1 MRVYLLLPH
10 NKYCVVNHSKC
21 SILGLF
27 ELFLK
32 GKTMKKITA
41 ILSVLLSALLL
52 LVGCNNIAAD
62 TATSSS
68 FSSKTTESS
77 LSTSGM
83 QTIIGADSSVK
94 VLNAYESLDYALN
107 KLEGYIE
114 QGIVEEDYM
123 ETLKVLSVA
132 LKDIEADLNA
142 DNASHIKDLMV
153 TADDTVS
160 SVMYM
165 SDDSAYLDS
174 LNDISATVSRI
185 KESADRLISN
195 TGTGGNK
202 EDTNVSSNRVT
213 VSSAEDNTTNNEG
226 TTTSNATTMTPAEE
240 DSEQTIDTSK
250 IEQGDYTAG
259 GYAPT
264 TADSRYKDN
273 GIVCGWA
280 TNTGVNFD
288 RTQIQDLYNFVKSG
302 YTSARTVDARIQSRK
317 GGTDNPRIAWF
328 ESYEM
333 GKDNVFVSG
342 YDDGYVG
349 NTITVTYENMTCSD
363 KLLELLKKP
372 MVTDADGDGA
382 FESSTKNWDA
392 LLKLNETEDVEKE
405 ICAKPEN
412 TSITYNFRNYCGDVI
427 RVGIRGPNVNS
438 CSSYNSIEGTEF
450 NKDLAGVDYTLTCDD
465 DPEAFKLITGDEL
478 KNYYDF
484 STKFGSSFNEGETQC
499 LVDKGLLDYR
509 QPVSRCDT
517 YSIAGVTKPNTLG
530 AGAQYYAG
538 VKPGIYH
545 CTITLKDGKQIPIVI
560 ENLPIHYENMLW
572 GCRTQAEMD
581 VCVKFAQNDSQG
593 VYGQYIGGTGIRANG
608 DRGKGTDKEELKT
621 TDDYTEFVKDFNN
634 VGYKTFEGE
643 SVKLKNTEQAA
654 NWWRHYT
661 GINTEYYAR
670 GVSGT
675 YRALD
680 AMTRKGGDCET
691 YSAFMSCMLNVSGYT
706 TRYITGGNH
715 AWVEVKVPAEI
726 NESGKDLWLAI
737 DNGNLMAYVTPKMK
751 EAMLKTTVYNEVK
764 GWDTYWNADMPR

>member
-1 MRVYLLLPH
+1 
-10 NKYCVVNHSKC
+10 
-21 SILGLF
+21 
-27 ELFLK
+27 
-32 GKTMKKITA
+32 MKKLTA
-41 ILSVLLSALLL
+41 ILSLLLSLILLL
-52 LVGCNNIAAD
+52 TGCSTD
-62 TATSSS
+62 TVSSS
-68 FSSKTTESS
+68 TEVTQTTESS
-77 LSTSGM
+77 LSTSGL

-114 QGIVEEDYM
+114 QGIVESDYM

-132 LKDIEADLNA
+132 LKDIETDLNA

-160 SVMYM
+160 SAMGM
-165 SDDSAYLDS
+165 SDDSAYLNS

-195 TGTGGNK
+195 TGTGGGNK
-202 EDTNVSSNRVT
+202 EDTNVSSDRVEESDIVDST
-213 VSSAEDNTTNNEG
+213 SNEG
-226 TTTSNATTMTPAEE
+226 NTSSNTTTMTPAEE

-273 GIVCGWA
+273 GIVVGWA
-280 TNTGVNFD
+280 TNIGVKFD
-288 RTQIQDLYNFVKSG
+288 RTQTQDLYNFVKSG

-405 ICAKPEN
+405 ICAKPEY

-438 CSSYNSIEGTEF
+438 YSSYDSIEGTEF
-450 NKDLAGVDYTLTCDD
+450 NKALAGVDYTLTCDD

-499 LVDKGLLDYR
+499 LVDRGLLDYR
-509 QPVSRCDT
+509 QPVTRCDI
-517 YSIAGVTKPNTLG
+517 YSVAGVTKPNTLG

-545 CTITLKDGKQIPIVI
+545 CTVTLKDGKQIPIVI
-560 ENLPIHYENMLW
+560 ESLPIHYENMLW

-608 DRGKGTDKEELKT
+608 DRGKGTDKELLKT
-621 TDDYTEFVKDFNN
+621 TDNYTEFVKDFNN
-634 VGYKTFEGE
+634 VGYKTYEGE

>member
-1 MRVYLLLPH
+1 MLL
-10 NKYCVVNHSKC
+10 YW
-21 SILGLF
+21 F
-27 ELFLK
+27 ERK
-32 GKTMKKITA
+32 KDMKKLTA
-41 ILSVLLSALLL
+41 ILSLLLSLILLL
-52 LVGCNNIAAD
+52 TGCSTD
-62 TATSSS
+62 TVSSS
-68 FSSKTTESS
+68 TEVTQTTESS
-77 LSTSGM
+77 LSTSGL

-132 LKDIEADLNA
+132 LKDIETDLNA

-160 SVMYM
+160 SVMYL

-195 TGTGGNK
+195 TGTGGGNK
-202 EDTNVSSNRVT
+202 EDTNVSSDRVEESDIVDST
-213 VSSAEDNTTNNEG
+213 SNEG
-226 TTTSNATTMTPAEE
+226 NTSSNTTTMTPAEE

-328 ESYEM
+328 ESFEM

-342 YDDGYVG
+342 YEDGYVG

-372 MVTDADGDGA
+372 MVIDADGDGA

-405 ICAKPEN
+405 ICAKPEY
-412 TSITYNFRNYCGDVI
+412 TSITYNFRNYCGDII
-427 RVGIRGPNVNS
+427 RVGIRGPNADS
-438 CSSYNSIEGTEF
+438 CSSYDSIEGTEF

-465 DPEAFKLITGDEL
+465 DPEAFKLISGDEL

-499 LVDKGLLDYR
+499 LVDRGLLDYR
-509 QPVSRCDT
+509 QPVTRCDI
-517 YSIAGVTKPNTLG
+517 YSVAGVTKPNTLG

-545 CTITLKDGKQIPIVI
+545 CTVTLKDGKQIPIVI

-608 DRGKGTDKEELKT
+608 DRGKGTDKELLKT
-621 TDDYTEFVKDFNN
+621 TDNYTEFVKDFNN
-634 VGYKTFEGE
+634 VGYKTYEGE

>member
-1 MRVYLLLPH
+1 MWFIVL
-10 NKYCVVNHSKC
+10 NA
-21 SILGLF
+21 
-27 ELFLK
+27 LFLMLLYWFERK
-32 GKTMKKITA
+32 KDMKKLTA
-41 ILSVLLSALLL
+41 ILSLLLSLILLL
-52 LVGCNNIAAD
+52 TGCSTD
-62 TATSSS
+62 TVSSS
-68 FSSKTTESS
+68 TEVTQTTESS
-77 LSTSGM
+77 LSTSGL

-107 KLEGYIE
+107 KLEGSIE
-114 QGIVEEDYM
+114 QGIVESDYM

-132 LKDIEADLNA
+132 LKDIETDLNA

-160 SVMYM
+160 SAMGM
-165 SDDSAYLDS
+165 SDDSAYLNS

-195 TGTGGNK
+195 TGTGGGNN
-202 EDTNVSSNRVT
+202 DTTNTSSDRVT
-213 VSSAEDNTTNNEG
+213 VSSTEDNTTNNEG
-226 TTTSNATTMTPAEE
+226 NTSNTTTMTPAAE
-240 DSEQTIDTSK
+240 DSEQIIDTSK

-273 GIVCGWA
+273 GIVVGWA
-280 TNTGVNFD
+280 TNIGVKFD
-288 RTQIQDLYNFVKSG
+288 RTQTQDLYNFVKSG

-405 ICAKPEN
+405 ICAKPEY

-438 CSSYNSIEGTEF
+438 YSSYDSIEGTEF
-450 NKDLAGVDYTLTCDD
+450 NKALAGVDYTLTCDD

-499 LVDKGLLDYR
+499 LVDRGLLDYR
-509 QPVSRCDT
+509 QPVTRCDI
-517 YSIAGVTKPNTLG
+517 YSVAGVTKPNTLG

-545 CTITLKDGKQIPIVI
+545 CTVTLKDGKQIPIVI

-608 DRGKGTDKEELKT
+608 DRGKGTDKELLKT
-621 TDDYTEFVKDFNN
+621 TDNYTEFVKDFNN
-634 VGYKTFEGE
+634 VGYKTYEGE

>member
-1 MRVYLLLPH
+1 MLTLPSLT
-10 NKYCVVNHSKC
+10 KGTQSMKKLSTGFA
-21 SILGLF
+21 SILLAA
-27 ELFLK
+27 
-32 GKTMKKITA
+32 IT
-41 ILSVLLSALLL
+41 LLTA
-52 LVGCNNIAAD
+52 CNGAGG
-62 TATSSS
+62 SSS
-68 FSSKTTESS
+68 APAASSAAN
-77 LSTSGM
+77 ST
-83 QTIIGADSSVK
+83 DSS
-94 VLNAYESLDYALN
+94 
-107 KLEGYIE
+107 
-114 QGIVEEDYM
+114 
-123 ETLKVLSVA
+123 SVYSSG
-132 LKDIEADLNA
+132 DFS
-142 DNASHIKDLMV
+142 AS
-153 TADDTVS
+153 
-160 SVMYM
+160 
-165 SDDSAYLDS
+165 
-174 LNDISATVSRI
+174 
-185 KESADRLISN
+185 DRLISN
-195 TGTGGNK
+195 TGTGGGNK
-202 EDTNVSSNRVT
+202 EDTNTSSDRVEESDIVDST
-213 VSSAEDNTTNNEG
+213 SNEG
-226 TTTSNATTMTPAEE
+226 NTSSNATTMTPTEE
-240 DSEQTIDTSK
+240 DSNQTIDTSK

-259 GYAPT
+259 GYAST

-273 GIVCGWA
+273 GIVVGWA
-280 TNTGVNFD
+280 TNIGVKFD

-349 NTITVTYENMTCSD
+349 NTISVTYENMTCSD

-372 MVTDADGDGA
+372 MVIDADGDGA

-405 ICAKPEN
+405 ICAKPEY

-438 CSSYNSIEGTEF
+438 YSSYDSIEGTEF
-450 NKDLAGVDYTLTCDD
+450 NKALAGVDYTLTCDD

-593 VYGQYIGGTGIRANG
+593 VYGQYIGGTGIRANNK
-608 DRGKGTDKEELKT
+608 RGKGTDKELLKT
-621 TDDYTEFVKDFNN
+621 TDDYTEFVEDFNSIKRTT
-634 VGYKTFEGE
+634 YEGE
-643 SVKLKNTEQAA
+643 VVRLKNTEQAA

>member
-1 MRVYLLLPH
+1 
-10 NKYCVVNHSKC
+10 
-21 SILGLF
+21 
-27 ELFLK
+27 
-32 GKTMKKITA
+32 MKKLTA
-41 ILSVLLSALLL
+41 ILSVLLATLLL
-52 LVGCNNIAAD
+52 LAGCSNVTD

-68 FSSKTTESS
+68 SASESS

-132 LKDIEADLNA
+132 LKDIETDLNA

-160 SVMYM
+160 SAMGM
-165 SDDSAYLDS
+165 SDDSAYLNS

-202 EDTNVSSNRVT
+202 EDTSTSSDRVEESDT
-213 VSSAEDNTTNNEG
+213 VDSTSNEG
-226 TTTSNATTMTPAEE
+226 NTTSNATTMTPSEE

-273 GIVCGWA
+273 GIVVGWA
-280 TNTGVNFD
+280 TNIGVKFD

-405 ICAKPEN
+405 ICAKPEY
-412 TSITYNFRNYCGDVI
+412 TSITYNFRNYCGDII

-438 CSSYNSIEGTEF
+438 YSSYDSIEGTEF
-450 NKDLAGVDYTLTCDD
+450 NKALAGVDYTLTCDD

-499 LVDKGLLDYR
+499 LVNKGLLDYR
-509 QPVSRCDT
+509 QPVTRCDT

-593 VYGQYIGGTGIRANG
+593 VYGQYIGGTGIRANNK
-608 DRGKGTDKEELKT
+608 RGKGTDKELLKT
-621 TDDYTEFVKDFNN
+621 TDDYTEFVEDFNSIKRTT
-634 VGYKTFEGE
+634 YEGE
-643 SVKLKNTEQAA
+643 VVRLKNTEQAA

>member
-1 MRVYLLLPH
+1 MLL
-10 NKYCVVNHSKC
+10 YW
-21 SILGLF
+21 F
-27 ELFLK
+27 ERK
-32 GKTMKKITA
+32 KDMKKLTA
-41 ILSVLLSALLL
+41 ILSLLLSLILLL
-52 LVGCNNIAAD
+52 TGCSTD
-62 TATSSS
+62 TVSSS
-68 FSSKTTESS
+68 TEVTQTTESS
-77 LSTSGM
+77 LSTSGL

-132 LKDIEADLNA
+132 LKDIETDLNA

-160 SVMYM
+160 SVMYL

-195 TGTGGNK
+195 TGTGGGNK
-202 EDTNVSSNRVT
+202 EDTNVSSDRVEESDIVDST
-213 VSSAEDNTTNNEG
+213 SNEG
-226 TTTSNATTMTPAEE
+226 NTSSNTTTMTPAEE

-328 ESYEM
+328 ESFEM

-342 YDDGYVG
+342 YEDGYVG

-405 ICAKPEN
+405 ICAKPEY

-438 CSSYNSIEGTEF
+438 YSSYDSIEGTEF
-450 NKDLAGVDYTLTCDD
+450 NKALAGVDYTLTCDD

-499 LVDKGLLDYR
+499 LVDRGLLDYR
-509 QPVSRCDT
+509 QPVTRCDI
-517 YSIAGVTKPNTLG
+517 YSVAGVTKPNTLG

-545 CTITLKDGKQIPIVI
+545 CTVTLKDGKQIPIVI

-608 DRGKGTDKEELKT
+608 DRGKGTDKELLKT
-621 TDDYTEFVKDFNN
+621 TDNYTEFVKDFNN
-634 VGYKTFEGE
+634 VGYKTYEGE

>member
-1 MRVYLLLPH
+1 
-10 NKYCVVNHSKC
+10 
-21 SILGLF
+21 
-27 ELFLK
+27 
-32 GKTMKKITA
+32 MKKITA
-41 ILSVLLSALLL
+41 ILSVLLSLLL
-52 LVGCNNIAAD
+52 LLTGCTTD
-62 TATSSS
+62 TVSSS
-68 FSSKTTESS
+68 YTEVTQTPESS
-77 LSTSGM
+77 LSTSGL

-114 QGIVEEDYM
+114 QGIVESDYM

-132 LKDIEADLNA
+132 LKDIETDLNA

-160 SVMYM
+160 SAMGM

-195 TGTGGNK
+195 TGTGGNNNAN
-202 EDTNVSSNRVT
+202 TNISSDRVT

-226 TTTSNATTMTPAEE
+226 NTTSNATTMTPAEE
-240 DSEQTIDTSK
+240 DNTQTIDTSK

-328 ESYEM
+328 ESYEF
-333 GKDNVFVSG
+333 GKDDVFVKN
-342 YDDGYVG
+342 YEDGWVG

-372 MVTDADGDGA
+372 MVIDADGDGA

-405 ICAKPEN
+405 ICAKPEY
-412 TSITYNFRNYCGDVI
+412 TSITYNFRNYCGDI
-427 RVGIRGPNVNS
+427 IQLGIRGPNVNS
-438 CSSYNSIEGTEF
+438 HSSYDSIEDTEF
-450 NKDLAGVDYTLTCDD
+450 NKALAGVDYTLTCDD
-465 DPEAFKLITGDEL
+465 DPEAFKLIAGDEL

-499 LVDKGLLDYR
+499 LVNKGLLDYR
-509 QPVSRCDT
+509 QPVTRCDT

-560 ENLPIHYENMLW
+560 ENLPIHYEKMLW
-572 GCRTQAEMD
+572 GCNTQAEMD
-581 VCVKFAQNDSQG
+581 VCVKFAQNHSQG
-593 VYGQYIGGTGIRANG
+593 VYGQYIGGTGIRANNK
-608 DRGKGTDKEELKT
+608 RGKGTDKELLKT
-621 TDDYTEFVKDFNN
+621 TDDYTEFVEDFNSIKRTT
-634 VGYKTFEGE
+634 YEGE
-643 SVKLKNTEQAA
+643 VVRLKNTEQAA

-691 YSAFMSCMLNVSGYT
+691 FSAFISCMLNVSGYT

-737 DNGNLMAYVTPKMK
+737 DNGVLCSSVSAKEK
-751 EAMLKTTVYNEVK
+751 EAMLKTTVYTEVK
-764 GWDTYWNADMPR
+764 GWDTYWNANMPR

>member
-1 MRVYLLLPH
+1 MLL
-10 NKYCVVNHSKC
+10 YW
-21 SILGLF
+21 F
-27 ELFLK
+27 ERK
-32 GKTMKKITA
+32 KDMKKLTA
-41 ILSVLLSALLL
+41 ILSLLLSLILLL
-52 LVGCNNIAAD
+52 TGCSTD
-62 TATSSS
+62 TVSSS
-68 FSSKTTESS
+68 TEVTQTTESS
-77 LSTSGM
+77 LSTSGL

-114 QGIVEEDYM
+114 QGIVESDYM

-132 LKDIEADLNA
+132 LKDIETDLNA

-160 SVMYM
+160 SAMGM
-165 SDDSAYLDS
+165 SDDSAYLNS

-195 TGTGGNK
+195 TGTGGGNN
-202 EDTNVSSNRVT
+202 DTTNTSSDRVT
-213 VSSAEDNTTNNEG
+213 VSSTEDNTTNNEG
-226 TTTSNATTMTPAEE
+226 NTSNTTTMTPAAE
-240 DSEQTIDTSK
+240 DSEQIIDTSK

-273 GIVCGWA
+273 GIVVGWA
-280 TNTGVNFD
+280 TNIGVKFD
-288 RTQIQDLYNFVKSG
+288 RTQTQDLYNFVKSG

-405 ICAKPEN
+405 ICAKPEY

-438 CSSYNSIEGTEF
+438 YSSYDSIEGTEF
-450 NKDLAGVDYTLTCDD
+450 NKALAGVDYTLTCDD

-499 LVDKGLLDYR
+499 LVDRGLLDYR
-509 QPVSRCDT
+509 QPVTRCDI
-517 YSIAGVTKPNTLG
+517 YSVAGVTKPNTLG

-545 CTITLKDGKQIPIVI
+545 CTVTLKDGKQIPIVI

-608 DRGKGTDKEELKT
+608 DRGKGTDKELLKT
-621 TDDYTEFVKDFNN
+621 TDNYTEFVKDFNN
-634 VGYKTFEGE
+634 VGYKTYEGE

-661 GINTEYYAR
+661 GINTDLCKRGKRHLQSLRCNDQKRRRLRNLLSVHVLYAKCIRLYYSLYNR
-670 GVSGT
+670 RQPCMGRSQGT
-675 YRALD
+675 SRNK
-680 AMTRKGGDCET
+680 RI
-691 YSAFMSCMLNVSGYT
+691 
-706 TRYITGGNH
+706 R
-715 AWVEVKVPAEI
+715 
-726 NESGKDLWLAI
+726 
-737 DNGNLMAYVTPKMK
+737 
-751 EAMLKTTVYNEVK
+751 
-764 GWDTYWNADMPR
+764 

>member
-1 MRVYLLLPH
+1 MLL
-10 NKYCVVNHSKC
+10 YW
-21 SILGLF
+21 F
-27 ELFLK
+27 ERK
-32 GKTMKKITA
+32 KDMKKLTA
-41 ILSVLLSALLL
+41 ILSLLLSLILLL
-52 LVGCNNIAAD
+52 TGCSTD
-62 TATSSS
+62 TVSSS
-68 FSSKTTESS
+68 TEVTQTTESS
-77 LSTSGM
+77 LSTSGL

-114 QGIVEEDYM
+114 QGIVESDYM

-132 LKDIEADLNA
+132 LKDIETDLNA

-160 SVMYM
+160 SAMGM
-165 SDDSAYLDS
+165 SDDSAYLNS

-195 TGTGGNK
+195 TGTGGGNN
-202 EDTNVSSNRVT
+202 DTTNTSSDRVT
-213 VSSAEDNTTNNEG
+213 VSSTEDNTTNNEG
-226 TTTSNATTMTPAEE
+226 NTSNTTTMTPAAE
-240 DSEQTIDTSK
+240 DSEQIIDTSK

-273 GIVCGWA
+273 GIVVGWA
-280 TNTGVNFD
+280 TNIGVKFD
-288 RTQIQDLYNFVKSG
+288 RTQTQDLYNFVKSG

-317 GGTDNPRIAWF
+317 CGTDNPRIAWF

-405 ICAKPEN
+405 ICAKPEY

-438 CSSYNSIEGTEF
+438 YSSYDSIEGTEF
-450 NKDLAGVDYTLTCDD
+450 NKALAGVDYTLTCDD

-484 STKFGSSFNEGETQC
+484 STKFGSSFNEGGTQC
-499 LVDKGLLDYR
+499 LVDRGLLDYR
-509 QPVSRCDT
+509 QPVTRCDI
-517 YSIAGVTKPNTLG
+517 YSVAGVTKPNTLG

-545 CTITLKDGKQIPIVI
+545 CTVTLKDGKQIPIVI

-608 DRGKGTDKEELKT
+608 DRGKGTDKELLKT
-621 TDDYTEFVKDFNN
+621 TDNYTEFVKDFNN
-634 VGYKTFEGE
+634 VGYKTYEGE

>member
-1 MRVYLLLPH
+1 MLL
-10 NKYCVVNHSKC
+10 YW
-21 SILGLF
+21 F
-27 ELFLK
+27 ERK
-32 GKTMKKITA
+32 KDMKKLTA
-41 ILSVLLSALLL
+41 ILSLLLSLILLL
-52 LVGCNNIAAD
+52 TGCSTD
-62 TATSSS
+62 TVSSS
-68 FSSKTTESS
+68 TEVTQTTESS
-77 LSTSGM
+77 LSTSGL

-107 KLEGYIE
+107 KLESYIE
-114 QGIVEEDYM
+114 QGIVESDYM

-132 LKDIEADLNA
+132 LKDIETDLNA

-160 SVMYM
+160 SAMGM
-165 SDDSAYLDS
+165 SDDSAYLNS

-195 TGTGGNK
+195 TGTGGGNN
-202 EDTNVSSNRVT
+202 DTTNTSSDRVT
-213 VSSAEDNTTNNEG
+213 VSSTEDNTTNNEG
-226 TTTSNATTMTPAEE
+226 NTSNTTTMTPAAE
-240 DSEQTIDTSK
+240 DSEQIIDTSK

-273 GIVCGWA
+273 GIVVGWA
-280 TNTGVNFD
+280 TNIGVKFD
-288 RTQIQDLYNFVKSG
+288 RTQTQDLYNFVKSG

-405 ICAKPEN
+405 ICAKPEY

-438 CSSYNSIEGTEF
+438 YSSYDSIEGTEF
-450 NKDLAGVDYTLTCDD
+450 NKALAGVDYTLTCDD

-499 LVDKGLLDYR
+499 LVDRGLLDYR
-509 QPVSRCDT
+509 QPVTRCDI
-517 YSIAGVTKPNTLG
+517 YSVAGVTKPNTLG

-545 CTITLKDGKQIPIVI
+545 CTVTLKDGKQIPIVI

-608 DRGKGTDKEELKT
+608 DRGKGTDKELLKT
-621 TDDYTEFVKDFNN
+621 TDNYTEFVKDFNN
-634 VGYKTFEGE
+634 VGYKTYEGE

>member
-1 MRVYLLLPH
+1 
-10 NKYCVVNHSKC
+10 
-21 SILGLF
+21 
-27 ELFLK
+27 
-32 GKTMKKITA
+32 MKKLTA
-41 ILSVLLSALLL
+41 ILSLLLSLILLL
-52 LVGCNNIAAD
+52 TGCSTD
-62 TATSSS
+62 TVSSS
-68 FSSKTTESS
+68 TEVTQTTESS
-77 LSTSGM
+77 LSTSGL

-114 QGIVEEDYM
+114 QGIVESDYM

-132 LKDIEADLNA
+132 LKDIETDLNA

-160 SVMYM
+160 SAMGM
-165 SDDSAYLDS
+165 SDDSAYLNS

-195 TGTGGNK
+195 TGTGGGNN
-202 EDTNVSSNRVT
+202 DTTNTSSDRVT
-213 VSSAEDNTTNNEG
+213 VSSTEDNTTNNEG
-226 TTTSNATTMTPAEE
+226 NTSNTTTMTPAAE
-240 DSEQTIDTSK
+240 DSEQIIDTSK

-273 GIVCGWA
+273 GIVVGWA
-280 TNTGVNFD
+280 TNIGVKFD
-288 RTQIQDLYNFVKSG
+288 RTQTQDLYNFVKSG

-405 ICAKPEN
+405 ICAKPEY

-438 CSSYNSIEGTEF
+438 YSSYDSIEGTEF
-450 NKDLAGVDYTLTCDD
+450 NKALAGVDYTLTCDD

-499 LVDKGLLDYR
+499 LVDRGLLDYR
-509 QPVSRCDT
+509 QPVTRCDI
-517 YSIAGVTKPNTLG
+517 YSVAGVTKPNTLG

-545 CTITLKDGKQIPIVI
+545 CTVTLKDGKQIPIVI

-572 GCRTQAEMD
+572 GCRTQEEMD

-608 DRGKGTDKEELKT
+608 DRGKGTDKELLKT
-621 TDDYTEFVKDFNN
+621 TDNYTEFVKDFNN
-634 VGYKTFEGE
+634 VGYKTYEGE

>member
-1 MRVYLLLPH
+1 MLL
-10 NKYCVVNHSKC
+10 YW
-21 SILGLF
+21 F
-27 ELFLK
+27 ERK
-32 GKTMKKITA
+32 KDMKKLTA
-41 ILSVLLSALLL
+41 ILSLLLSLILLL
-52 LVGCNNIAAD
+52 TGCSTD
-62 TATSSS
+62 TVSSS
-68 FSSKTTESS
+68 TEVTQTTESS
-77 LSTSGM
+77 LSTSGL

-114 QGIVEEDYM
+114 QGIVESDYM

-132 LKDIEADLNA
+132 LKDIETDLNA

-160 SVMYM
+160 SAMGM
-165 SDDSAYLDS
+165 SDDSAYLNS

-195 TGTGGNK
+195 TGTGGGNN
-202 EDTNVSSNRVT
+202 DTTNTSSDRVT
-213 VSSAEDNTTNNEG
+213 VSSTEDNTTNNEG
-226 TTTSNATTMTPAEE
+226 NTSNTTTMTPAAE
-240 DSEQTIDTSK
+240 DSEQIIDTSK

-273 GIVCGWA
+273 GIVVGWA
-280 TNTGVNFD
+280 TNIGVKFD
-288 RTQIQDLYNFVKSG
+288 RTQTQDLYNFVKSG

-405 ICAKPEN
+405 ICAKPEY

-438 CSSYNSIEGTEF
+438 YSSYDSIEGTEF
-450 NKDLAGVDYTLTCDD
+450 NKALAGVDYTLTCDD

-499 LVDKGLLDYR
+499 LVDRGLLDYR
-509 QPVSRCDT
+509 QPVTRCDI
-517 YSIAGVTKPNTLG
+517 YSVAGVTKPNTLG

-545 CTITLKDGKQIPIVI
+545 CTVTLKDGKQIPIVI

-608 DRGKGTDKEELKT
+608 DRGKGTDKELLKT
-621 TDDYTEFVKDFNN
+621 TDNYTEFVKDFNN
-634 VGYKTFEGE
+634 VGYKTYEGE

-670 GVSGT
+670 GESGT

>member
-1 MRVYLLLPH
+1 MLL
-10 NKYCVVNHSKC
+10 YW
-21 SILGLF
+21 F
-27 ELFLK
+27 ERK
-32 GKTMKKITA
+32 KDMKKLTA
-41 ILSVLLSALLL
+41 ILSLLLSLILLL
-52 LVGCNNIAAD
+52 TGCSTD
-62 TATSSS
+62 TVSSS
-68 FSSKTTESS
+68 TEVTQTTESS
-77 LSTSGM
+77 LSTSGL

-132 LKDIEADLNA
+132 LKDIETDLNA

-160 SVMYM
+160 SVMYL

-195 TGTGGNK
+195 TGTGGGNK
-202 EDTNVSSNRVT
+202 EDTNVSSDRVEESDIVDST
-213 VSSAEDNTTNNEG
+213 SNEG
-226 TTTSNATTMTPAEE
+226 NTSSNTTTMTPAEE

-328 ESYEM
+328 ESFEM

-342 YDDGYVG
+342 YEDGYVG

-372 MVTDADGDGA
+372 MVIDADGDGA

-405 ICAKPEN
+405 ICAKPEY

-438 CSSYNSIEGTEF
+438 YSSYDSIEGTEF
-450 NKDLAGVDYTLTCDD
+450 NKALAGVDYTLTCDD

-499 LVDKGLLDYR
+499 LVDRGLLDYR
-509 QPVSRCDT
+509 QPVTRCDI
-517 YSIAGVTKPNTLG
+517 YSVAGVTKPNTLG

-593 VYGQYIGGTGIRANG
+593 VYGQYIGGTGIRANNK
-608 DRGKGTDKEELKT
+608 RGKGTDKELLKT
-621 TDDYTEFVKDFNN
+621 TDDYTEFVEDFNSIKRTT
-634 VGYKTFEGE
+634 YEGE
-643 SVKLKNTEQAA
+643 VVRLKNTEQAA

>member
-1 MRVYLLLPH
+1 MV
-10 NKYCVVNHSKC
+10 
-21 SILGLF
+21 
-27 ELFLK
+27 
-32 GKTMKKITA
+32 
-41 ILSVLLSALLL
+41 LL
-52 LVGCNNIAAD
+52 LVGCSNVAD
-62 TATSSS
+62 TAMSSS
-68 FSSKTTESS
+68 ISATPESS

-114 QGIVEEDYM
+114 QGIVESDYM

-132 LKDIEADLNA
+132 LKDIETDLNV

-160 SVMYM
+160 SAMGM
-165 SDDSAYLDS
+165 SDDSSYLNS

-202 EDTNVSSNRVT
+202 QDTNTSSDRVT
-213 VSSAEDNTTNNEG
+213 VSSTEDNTTNNEG
-226 TTTSNATTMTPAEE
+226 NTTSNATTMTPAEE
-240 DSEQTIDTSK
+240 DNNQTIDTSK
-250 IEQGDYTAG
+250 IEQGDYTVG

-273 GIVCGWA
+273 GIVVGWA
-280 TNTGVNFD
+280 TNIGVKFD
-288 RTQIQDLYNFVKSG
+288 RTQTQDLYNFVKSG

-328 ESYEM
+328 ESFEM

-372 MVTDADGDGA
+372 MVIDADGDGA

-405 ICAKPEN
+405 ICAKPEY

-427 RVGIRGPNVNS
+427 RVGVRGPNVNS
-438 CSSYNSIEGTEF
+438 YSSYDSIEGTEF
-450 NKDLAGVDYTLTCDD
+450 NKALAGVDYTLTCDD

-499 LVDKGLLDYR
+499 LVNKGLLDYR

-545 CTITLKDGKQIPIVI
+545 CTVTLKDGKQIPIVI

-593 VYGQYIGGTGIRANG
+593 VYGQYIGGTGIRLNNS
-608 DRGKGTDKEELKT
+608 RGKGTDKEELKT
-621 TDDYTEFVKDFNN
+621 TEKDYTKFIEDFNGKDFTT
-634 VGYKTFEGE
+634 YEGE

-661 GINTEYYAR
+661 GINVEYYVR
-670 GVSGT
+670 GISGT

-680 AMTRKGGDCET
+680 GMTRKGGDCET
-691 YSAFMSCMLNVSGYT
+691 NSAFVSCMLNVTGYT

-737 DNGNLMAYVTPKMK
+737 DNGDLMNVVTAKEK
-751 EAMLKTTVYNEVK
+751 EAMIKTTVYTEVM

>member
-1 MRVYLLLPH
+1 MKKL
-10 NKYCVVNHSKC
+10 STGFA
-21 SILGLF
+21 SILLAA
-27 ELFLK
+27 
-32 GKTMKKITA
+32 IT
-41 ILSVLLSALLL
+41 LLTA
-52 LVGCNNIAAD
+52 CNGAGG
-62 TATSSS
+62 SSS
-68 FSSKTTESS
+68 APAASSAAN
-77 LSTSGM
+77 ST
-83 QTIIGADSSVK
+83 DSS
-94 VLNAYESLDYALN
+94 
-107 KLEGYIE
+107 
-114 QGIVEEDYM
+114 
-123 ETLKVLSVA
+123 SVYSSG
-132 LKDIEADLNA
+132 DFS
-142 DNASHIKDLMV
+142 AS
-153 TADDTVS
+153 
-160 SVMYM
+160 
-165 SDDSAYLDS
+165 
-174 LNDISATVSRI
+174 
-185 KESADRLISN
+185 DRLISN
-195 TGTGGNK
+195 TGTGGGNK
-202 EDTNVSSNRVT
+202 EDTNTSSDRVNEDST
-213 VSSAEDNTTNNEG
+213 VAEDTNNEG

-264 TADSRYKDN
+264 TADSRYRDN

-328 ESYEM
+328 ESYEL

-349 NTITVTYENMTCSD
+349 NTISVTYENMTCSD

-405 ICAKPEN
+405 ICAKPEY

-438 CSSYNSIEGTEF
+438 YSSYDSIEGTEF
-450 NKDLAGVDYTLTCDD
+450 NKALAGVDYTLTCDD
-465 DPEAFKLITGDEL
+465 DSEAFKLITGDEL

-499 LVDKGLLDYR
+499 LVNKGLLDYR
-509 QPVSRCDT
+509 QPVTRCDT

-581 VCVKFAQNDSQG
+581 VCVKFAQNHSQG

-608 DRGKGTDKEELKT
+608 DRGKGTDKELLKT

-634 VGYKTFEGE
+634 VGYKTYEGE

-691 YSAFMSCMLNVSGYT
+691 FSAFITCMLNVSGYT

-737 DNGNLMAYVTPKMK
+737 DNGVLCSSVSAKEK

>member
-1 MRVYLLLPH
+1 
-10 NKYCVVNHSKC
+10 
-21 SILGLF
+21 
-27 ELFLK
+27 
-32 GKTMKKITA
+32 MKKLTA
-41 ILSVLLSALLL
+41 ILSLLLSLILLL
-52 LVGCNNIAAD
+52 TGCSTD
-62 TATSSS
+62 TVSSS
-68 FSSKTTESS
+68 TEVTQTTESS
-77 LSTSGM
+77 LSTSGL

-114 QGIVEEDYM
+114 QGIVESDYM

-132 LKDIEADLNA
+132 LKDIETDLNA

-160 SVMYM
+160 SAMGM
-165 SDDSAYLDS
+165 SDDSAYLNS

-195 TGTGGNK
+195 TGTGGGNN
-202 EDTNVSSNRVT
+202 DTTNTSSDRVT
-213 VSSAEDNTTNNEG
+213 VSSTEDNTTNNEG
-226 TTTSNATTMTPAEE
+226 NTSNTTTMTPAAE
-240 DSEQTIDTSK
+240 DSEQIIDTSK

-273 GIVCGWA
+273 GIVVGWA
-280 TNTGVNFD
+280 TNIGVKFD
-288 RTQIQDLYNFVKSG
+288 RTQTQDLYNFVKSG

-342 YDDGYVG
+342 YEDGYVG

-372 MVTDADGDGA
+372 MVIDADGDGA

-392 LLKLNETEDVEKE
+392 LLKLNGTEDVEKE

-412 TSITYNFRNYCGDVI
+412 TSITYNFRNYCGDI
-427 RVGIRGPNVNS
+427 IQLGIRGPNVNS
-438 CSSYNSIEGTEF
+438 HSSYDSIEGTEF
-450 NKDLAGVDYTLTCDD
+450 NKALAGVDYTLTCDD

-499 LVDKGLLDYR
+499 LVNKGLLDYR

-545 CTITLKDGKQIPIVI
+545 CTVTLKDGKQIPIVI

-608 DRGKGTDKEELKT
+608 DRGKGTDKELLKT
-621 TDDYTEFVKDFNN
+621 TDNYTEFVKDFNN
-634 VGYKTFEGE
+634 VGYKTYEGE

>member
-1 MRVYLLLPH
+1 MLL
-10 NKYCVVNHSKC
+10 YW
-21 SILGLF
+21 F
-27 ELFLK
+27 ERK
-32 GKTMKKITA
+32 KDMKKLTA
-41 ILSVLLSALLL
+41 ILSLLLSLILLL
-52 LVGCNNIAAD
+52 TGCSTD
-62 TATSSS
+62 TVSSS
-68 FSSKTTESS
+68 TEVTQTTESS
-77 LSTSGM
+77 LSTSGL

-114 QGIVEEDYM
+114 QGIVESDYM

-132 LKDIEADLNA
+132 LKDIETDLNA

-160 SVMYM
+160 SAMGM
-165 SDDSAYLDS
+165 SDDSAYLNS

-195 TGTGGNK
+195 TGTGGGNN
-202 EDTNVSSNRVT
+202 DTTNTSSDRVT
-213 VSSAEDNTTNNEG
+213 VSSTEDNTTNNEG
-226 TTTSNATTMTPAEE
+226 NTSNTTTMTPAAE
-240 DSEQTIDTSK
+240 DSEQIIDTSK

-273 GIVCGWA
+273 GIVVGWA
-280 TNTGVNFD
+280 TNIGVKFD
-288 RTQIQDLYNFVKSG
+288 RTQTQDLYNFVKSG

-405 ICAKPEN
+405 ICAKPEY

-438 CSSYNSIEGTEF
+438 YSSYDSIEGTEF
-450 NKDLAGVDYTLTCDD
+450 NKALAGVDYTLTCDD

-499 LVDKGLLDYR
+499 LVDRGLLDYR
-509 QPVSRCDT
+509 QPVTRCDI
-517 YSIAGVTKPNTLG
+517 YSVAGVTKPNTLG

-545 CTITLKDGKQIPIVI
+545 CTVTLKDGKQIPIVI

-608 DRGKGTDKEELKT
+608 DRGKGTDKELLKT
-621 TDDYTEFVKDFNN
+621 TDNYTEFVKDFNN
-634 VGYKTFEGE
+634 VGYKTYEGE

-706 TRYITGGNH
+706 TRYITGANH

>member
-1 MRVYLLLPH
+1 MWFIVL
-10 NKYCVVNHSKC
+10 NA
-21 SILGLF
+21 
-27 ELFLK
+27 LFLMLLYWFERK
-32 GKTMKKITA
+32 KDMKKLTA
-41 ILSVLLSALLL
+41 ILSLLLSLILLL
-52 LVGCNNIAAD
+52 TGCSTD
-62 TATSSS
+62 TVSSS
-68 FSSKTTESS
+68 TEVTQTTESS
-77 LSTSGM
+77 LSTSGL

-132 LKDIEADLNA
+132 LKDIETDLNA

-160 SVMYM
+160 SAMGM
-165 SDDSAYLDS
+165 SDDSAYLNS

-195 TGTGGNK
+195 TGTGGGNN
-202 EDTNVSSNRVT
+202 DTTNTSSDRVT
-213 VSSAEDNTTNNEG
+213 VSSTEDNTTNNEG
-226 TTTSNATTMTPAEE
+226 NTSNTTTMTPAAE
-240 DSEQTIDTSK
+240 DSEQIIDTSK

-273 GIVCGWA
+273 GIVVGWA
-280 TNTGVNFD
+280 TNIGVKFD
-288 RTQIQDLYNFVKSG
+288 RTQTQDLYNFVKSG

-405 ICAKPEN
+405 ICAKPEY

-438 CSSYNSIEGTEF
+438 YSSYDSIEGTEF
-450 NKDLAGVDYTLTCDD
+450 NKALAGVDYTLTCDD

-499 LVDKGLLDYR
+499 LVDRGLLDYR
-509 QPVSRCDT
+509 QPVTRCDI
-517 YSIAGVTKPNTLG
+517 YSVAGVTKPNTLG

-545 CTITLKDGKQIPIVI
+545 CTVTLKDGKQIPIVI

-608 DRGKGTDKEELKT
+608 DRGKGTDKELLKT
-621 TDDYTEFVKDFNN
+621 TDNYTEFVKDFNN
-634 VGYKTFEGE
+634 VGYKTYEGE

>member
-1 MRVYLLLPH
+1 MLL
-10 NKYCVVNHSKC
+10 YW
-21 SILGLF
+21 F
-27 ELFLK
+27 ERK
-32 GKTMKKITA
+32 KDMKKLTA
-41 ILSVLLSALLL
+41 ILSLLLSLILLL
-52 LVGCNNIAAD
+52 TGCSTD
-62 TATSSS
+62 TVSSS
-68 FSSKTTESS
+68 TEVTQTTESS
-77 LSTSGM
+77 LSTSGL

-114 QGIVEEDYM
+114 QGIVESDYM

-132 LKDIEADLNA
+132 LKDIETDLNA

-160 SVMYM
+160 SAMGM
-165 SDDSAYLDS
+165 SDDSAYLNS

-195 TGTGGNK
+195 TGTGGGNN
-202 EDTNVSSNRVT
+202 DTTNTSSDRVT
-213 VSSAEDNTTNNEG
+213 VSSTEDNTTNNEG
-226 TTTSNATTMTPAEE
+226 NTSNTTTMTPAAE
-240 DSEQTIDTSK
+240 DSEQIIDTSK

-273 GIVCGWA
+273 GIVVGWA
-280 TNTGVNFD
+280 TNIVVKFD
-288 RTQIQDLYNFVKSG
+288 RTQTQDLYNFVKSG

-405 ICAKPEN
+405 ICAKPEY

-438 CSSYNSIEGTEF
+438 YSSYDSIEGTEF
-450 NKDLAGVDYTLTCDD
+450 NKALAGVDYTLTCDD

-499 LVDKGLLDYR
+499 LVDRGLLDYR
-509 QPVSRCDT
+509 QPVTRCDI
-517 YSIAGVTKPNTLG
+517 YSVAGVTKPNTLG

-593 VYGQYIGGTGIRANG
+593 VYGQYIGGTGIRANNK
-608 DRGKGTDKEELKT
+608 RGKGTDKELLKT
-621 TDDYTEFVKDFNN
+621 TDDYTEFVEDFNSIKRTT
-634 VGYKTFEGE
+634 YEGE
-643 SVKLKNTEQAA
+643 VVRLKNTEQAA

>member
-1 MRVYLLLPH
+1 MWFIVL
-10 NKYCVVNHSKC
+10 NA
-21 SILGLF
+21 
-27 ELFLK
+27 LFLMLLYWFERK
-32 GKTMKKITA
+32 KDMKKLTA
-41 ILSVLLSALLL
+41 ILSLLLSLILLL
-52 LVGCNNIAAD
+52 TGCSTD
-62 TATSSS
+62 TVSSS
-68 FSSKTTESS
+68 TEVTQTTESS
-77 LSTSGM
+77 LSTSGL

-114 QGIVEEDYM
+114 QGIVESDYM

-132 LKDIEADLNA
+132 LKDIETDLNA

-160 SVMYM
+160 SAMGM
-165 SDDSAYLDS
+165 SDDSAYLNS

-195 TGTGGNK
+195 TGTGGGNN
-202 EDTNVSSNRVT
+202 DTTNTSSDRVT
-213 VSSAEDNTTNNEG
+213 VSSTEDNTTNNEG
-226 TTTSNATTMTPAEE
+226 NTSNTTTMTPAAE
-240 DSEQTIDTSK
+240 DSEQIIDTSK

-273 GIVCGWA
+273 GIVVGWA
-280 TNTGVNFD
+280 TNIGVKFD
-288 RTQIQDLYNFVKSG
+288 RTQTQDLYNFVKSG

-333 GKDNVFVSG
+333 GKENVFVSG

-405 ICAKPEN
+405 ICAKPEY

-438 CSSYNSIEGTEF
+438 YSSYDSIEGTEF
-450 NKDLAGVDYTLTCDD
+450 NKALAGVDYTLTCDD

-499 LVDKGLLDYR
+499 LVDRGLLDYR
-509 QPVSRCDT
+509 QPVTRCDI
-517 YSIAGVTKPNTLG
+517 YSVAGVTKPNTLG

-545 CTITLKDGKQIPIVI
+545 CTVTLKDGKQIPIVI

-608 DRGKGTDKEELKT
+608 DRGKGTDKELLKT
-621 TDDYTEFVKDFNN
+621 TDNYTEFVKDFNN
-634 VGYKTFEGE
+634 VGYKTYEGE

>member
-1 MRVYLLLPH
+1 
-10 NKYCVVNHSKC
+10 
-21 SILGLF
+21 
-27 ELFLK
+27 
-32 GKTMKKITA
+32 MKKLTA
-41 ILSVLLSALLL
+41 ILSVLLATLLL
-52 LVGCNNIAAD
+52 LAGCSNVTD

-68 FSSKTTESS
+68 SAPESS
-77 LSTSGM
+77 LSTSGL

-165 SDDSAYLDS
+165 SDDSAYLNS

-202 EDTNVSSNRVT
+202 EDTNVSSDRVEESDIVDST
-213 VSSAEDNTTNNEG
+213 SNEG
-226 TTTSNATTMTPAEE
+226 TTTSNATTMTPTEE
-240 DSEQTIDTSK
+240 DNNQTIDTSK

-273 GIVCGWA
+273 GIVVGWA
-280 TNTGVNFD
+280 TNIGVKFD
-288 RTQIQDLYNFVKSG
+288 RTQTQDLYNFVKSG

-405 ICAKPEN
+405 ICAKPEY

-438 CSSYNSIEGTEF
+438 YSSYDSIEGTEF
-450 NKDLAGVDYTLTCDD
+450 NKALAGVDYTLTCDD

-499 LVDKGLLDYR
+499 LVDRGLLDYR
-509 QPVSRCDT
+509 QPVTRCDI
-517 YSIAGVTKPNTLG
+517 YSVAGVTKPNTLG

-545 CTITLKDGKQIPIVI
+545 CTVTLKDGKQIPIVI

-593 VYGQYIGGTGIRANG
+593 VYGQYIGGTGIRLNNS
-608 DRGKGTDKEELKT
+608 RGKGTDKEELKT
-621 TDDYTEFVKDFNN
+621 TEKDYTKFIEDFNGKDFTT
-634 VGYKTFEGE
+634 YEGE

-661 GINTEYYAR
+661 GINVEYYVR

-691 YSAFMSCMLNVSGYT
+691 NSAFISCMLNVSGYT

-737 DNGNLMAYVTPKMK
+737 DNGDLMNVVTAKEK
-751 EAMLKTTVYNEVK
+751 EAMIKTTVYNEVK

>member
-1 MRVYLLLPH
+1 
-10 NKYCVVNHSKC
+10 
-21 SILGLF
+21 
-27 ELFLK
+27 
-32 GKTMKKITA
+32 
-41 ILSVLLSALLL
+41 
-52 LVGCNNIAAD
+52 
-62 TATSSS
+62 
-68 FSSKTTESS
+68 
-77 LSTSGM
+77 M

-132 LKDIEADLNA
+132 LKDIETDLNA

-160 SVMYM
+160 SAMGM
-165 SDDSAYLDS
+165 SDDSAYLNS

-202 EDTNVSSNRVT
+202 EDTNTSSDRVT

-226 TTTSNATTMTPAEE
+226 TTTSNATTMTPSEE

-273 GIVCGWA
+273 GIVVGWA
-280 TNTGVNFD
+280 TNIGVKFD

-317 GGTDNPRIAWF
+317 GGADNPRIAWY
-328 ESYEM
+328 ESYEL
-333 GKDNVFVSG
+333 GKDNAFFTEF
-342 YDDGYVG
+342 DDGYTG

-405 ICAKPEN
+405 ICAKPEY
-412 TSITYNFRNYCGDVI
+412 TSITYNFRNYCGDII

-438 CSSYNSIEGTEF
+438 YSSYDSIEGTEF
-450 NKDLAGVDYTLTCDD
+450 NKALAGVDYTLTCDD

-499 LVDKGLLDYR
+499 LVNKGLLDYR
-509 QPVSRCDT
+509 QPVTRCDT

-593 VYGQYIGGTGIRANG
+593 VYGQYIGGTGIRANNK
-608 DRGKGTDKEELKT
+608 RGKGTDKELLKT
-621 TDDYTEFVKDFNN
+621 TDDYTEFVEDFNSIKRTT
-634 VGYKTFEGE
+634 YEGE
-643 SVKLKNTEQAA
+643 VVRLKNTEQAA

>member
-1 MRVYLLLPH
+1 
-10 NKYCVVNHSKC
+10 
-21 SILGLF
+21 
-27 ELFLK
+27 
-32 GKTMKKITA
+32 MKKLTA
-41 ILSVLLSALLL
+41 ILSLLLSLILLL
-52 LVGCNNIAAD
+52 TGCSTD
-62 TATSSS
+62 TVSSS
-68 FSSKTTESS
+68 TEVTQTTESS
-77 LSTSGM
+77 LSTSGL

-114 QGIVEEDYM
+114 QGIVESDYM

-132 LKDIEADLNA
+132 LKDIETDLNA

-160 SVMYM
+160 SAMGM
-165 SDDSAYLDS
+165 SDDSAYLNS

-195 TGTGGNK
+195 TGTGGGNN
-202 EDTNVSSNRVT
+202 DTTNTSSDRVT
-213 VSSAEDNTTNNEG
+213 VSSTEDNTTNNEG
-226 TTTSNATTMTPAEE
+226 NTSNTTTMTPAAE
-240 DSEQTIDTSK
+240 DSEQIIDTSK

-273 GIVCGWA
+273 GIVVGWA
-280 TNTGVNFD
+280 TNIGVKFD
-288 RTQIQDLYNFVKSG
+288 RTQTQDLYNFVKSG

-405 ICAKPEN
+405 ICAKPEY

-438 CSSYNSIEGTEF
+438 YSSYDSIEGTEF
-450 NKDLAGVDYTLTCDD
+450 NKALAGVDYTLTCDD

-499 LVDKGLLDYR
+499 LVDRGLLDYR
-509 QPVSRCDT
+509 QPVTRCDI
-517 YSIAGVTKPNTLG
+517 YSVAGVTKPNTLG

-545 CTITLKDGKQIPIVI
+545 CTVTLKDGKQIPIVI

-608 DRGKGTDKEELKT
+608 DRGKGTDKELLKT
-621 TDDYTEFVKDFNN
+621 TDNYTEFVKDFNN
-634 VGYKTFEGE
+634 VGYKTYEGE

>member
-1 MRVYLLLPH
+1 
-10 NKYCVVNHSKC
+10 
-21 SILGLF
+21 
-27 ELFLK
+27 
-32 GKTMKKITA
+32 MKKLTA
-41 ILSVLLSALLL
+41 ILSLLLSLILLL
-52 LVGCNNIAAD
+52 TGCSTD
-62 TATSSS
+62 TVSSS
-68 FSSKTTESS
+68 TEVTQTTESS
-77 LSTSGM
+77 LSTSGL

-114 QGIVEEDYM
+114 QGIVESDYM

-132 LKDIEADLNA
+132 LKDIETDLNA

-160 SVMYM
+160 SAMGM
-165 SDDSAYLDS
+165 SDDSAYLNS

-195 TGTGGNK
+195 TGTGGGNN
-202 EDTNVSSNRVT
+202 DTTNTSSDRVT
-213 VSSAEDNTTNNEG
+213 VSSTEDNTTNNEG
-226 TTTSNATTMTPAEE
+226 NTSNTTTMTPAAE
-240 DSEQTIDTSK
+240 DSEQIIDTSK

-273 GIVCGWA
+273 GIVVGWA
-280 TNTGVNFD
+280 TNIGVKFD
-288 RTQIQDLYNFVKSG
+288 RTQTQDLYNFVKSG

-405 ICAKPEN
+405 ICAKPEY

-438 CSSYNSIEGTEF
+438 YSSYDSIEGTEF
-450 NKDLAGVDYTLTCDD
+450 NKALAGVDYTLTCDD

-499 LVDKGLLDYR
+499 LVDRGLLDYR
-509 QPVSRCDT
+509 QPVTRCDI
-517 YSIAGVTKPNTLG
+517 YSVAGVTKPNTLG

-545 CTITLKDGKQIPIVI
+545 CTVTLKDGKQIPIVI

-608 DRGKGTDKEELKT
+608 DRGKGTDKELLKT
-621 TDDYTEFVKDFNN
+621 TDNYTEFVKDFNN
-634 VGYKTFEGE
+634 VGYKTYEGE

-751 EAMLKTTVYNEVK
+751 EAMLKTSVYNEVK

>member
-1 MRVYLLLPH
+1 MLL
-10 NKYCVVNHSKC
+10 YW
-21 SILGLF
+21 F
-27 ELFLK
+27 ERK
-32 GKTMKKITA
+32 KDMKKLTA
-41 ILSVLLSALLL
+41 ILSLLLSLILLL
-52 LVGCNNIAAD
+52 TGCSTD
-62 TATSSS
+62 TVSSS
-68 FSSKTTESS
+68 TEVTQTTESS
-77 LSTSGM
+77 LSTSGL

-114 QGIVEEDYM
+114 QGIVESDYM

-132 LKDIEADLNA
+132 LKDIETDLNA

-160 SVMYM
+160 SAMGM
-165 SDDSAYLDS
+165 SDDSAYLNS

-195 TGTGGNK
+195 TGTGGGNN
-202 EDTNVSSNRVT
+202 DTTNTSSDRVT
-213 VSSAEDNTTNNEG
+213 VSSTEDNTTNNEG
-226 TTTSNATTMTPAEE
+226 NTSNTTTMTPAAE
-240 DSEQTIDTSK
+240 DSEQIIDTSK

-273 GIVCGWA
+273 GIVVGWA
-280 TNTGVNFD
+280 TNIGVKFD
-288 RTQIQDLYNFVKSG
+288 RTQTQDLYNFVKSG

-405 ICAKPEN
+405 ICAKPEY

-438 CSSYNSIEGTEF
+438 YSSYDSIEGTEF
-450 NKDLAGVDYTLTCDD
+450 NKALAGVDYTLTCDD

-499 LVDKGLLDYR
+499 LVDRGLLDYR
-509 QPVSRCDT
+509 QPVTRCDI
-517 YSIAGVTKPNTLG
+517 YSVAGVTKPNTLG

-545 CTITLKDGKQIPIVI
+545 CTVTLKDGKQIPIVI

-608 DRGKGTDKEELKT
+608 DRGKGTDKELLKT
-621 TDDYTEFVKDFNN
+621 TDNYTEFVKDFNN
-634 VGYKTFEGE
+634 VGYKTYEGE

-661 GINTEYYAR
+661 EINTEYYAR

>member
-1 MRVYLLLPH
+1 MRKSAV
-10 NKYCVVNHSKC
+10 K
-21 SILGLF
+21 F
-27 ELFLK
+27 
-32 GKTMKKITA
+32 T
-41 ILSVLLSALLL
+41 VLLAAVILLA
-52 LVGCNNIAAD
+52 GCNAA
-62 TATSSS
+62 
-68 FSSKTTESS
+68 EN
-77 LSTSGM
+77 
-83 QTIIGADSSVK
+83 SSV
-94 VLNAYESLDYALN
+94 VISDPVVA
-107 KLEGYIE
+107 GT
-114 QGIVEEDYM
+114 EE
-123 ETLKVLSVA
+123 T
-132 LKDIEADLNA
+132 I
-142 DNASHIKDLMV
+142 
-153 TADDTVS
+153 S
-160 SVMYM
+160 SPA
-165 SDDSAYLDS
+165 DDSAES
-174 LNDISATVSRI
+174 VSAPATDEASFETEEETTDDGYVV
-185 KESADRLISN
+185 N
-195 TGTGGNK
+195 NPVGT
-202 EDTNVSSNRVT
+202 
-213 VSSAEDNTTNNEG
+213 
-226 TTTSNATTMTPAEE
+226 
-240 DSEQTIDTSK
+240 
-250 IEQGDYTAG
+250 EQGDYTVG

-273 GIVCGWA
+273 GIVVGWA
-280 TNTGVNFD
+280 TNIGVKFD

-328 ESYEM
+328 ESFEM

-342 YDDGYVG
+342 YEDGYVG

-405 ICAKPEN
+405 ICAKPEY

-427 RVGIRGPNVNS
+427 ELGIRGPNADS
-438 CSSYNSIEGTEF
+438 CSSYDSIEGTEF

-509 QPVSRCDT
+509 QPVTRCDT

-593 VYGQYIGGTGIRANG
+593 VYGQYIGGTGIRLNNS
-608 DRGKGTDKEELKT
+608 RGKGTDKEELKT
-621 TDDYTEFVKDFNN
+621 TEKDYTKFIEDFNGKDFTT
-634 VGYKTFEGE
+634 YEGE

-661 GINTEYYAR
+661 GINVEYYVR

-680 AMTRKGGDCET
+680 GMTRKGGDCET
-691 YSAFMSCMLNVSGYT
+691 NSAFVSCMLNVTGYT

-737 DNGNLMAYVTPKMK
+737 DNGDLMNVVTAKEK
-751 EAMLKTTVYNEVK
+751 EAMIKTTVYNEVK
-764 GWDTYWNADMPR
+764 GWDTYWNVDMPR

>member
-1 MRVYLLLPH
+1 MLL
-10 NKYCVVNHSKC
+10 CM
-21 SILGLF
+21 I
-27 ELFLK
+27 
-32 GKTMKKITA
+32 M
-41 ILSVLLSALLL
+41 LLT
-52 LVGCNNIAAD
+52 GCNNIAAD
-62 TATSSS
+62 TAMSSS
-68 FSSKTTESS
+68 STTATEDS

-114 QGIVEEDYM
+114 QGIVESDYM

-132 LKDIEADLNA
+132 LKDIETDLNA

-160 SVMYM
+160 SVMYL

-202 EDTNVSSNRVT
+202 EDTNVSSDRVEESDIVDST
-213 VSSAEDNTTNNEG
+213 SNEG
-226 TTTSNATTMTPAEE
+226 NTSSNATTMTPAEE
-240 DSEQTIDTSK
+240 DNTQTIDTSK
-250 IEQGDYTAG
+250 IEQGDYTVG

-273 GIVCGWA
+273 GIVVGWA
-280 TNTGVNFD
+280 TNIGVKFD
-288 RTQIQDLYNFVKSG
+288 RTQTQDLYNFVKSG

-349 NTITVTYENMTCSD
+349 NTISVTYENMTCSD

-372 MVTDADGDGA
+372 MVLDADGDGA

-405 ICAKPEN
+405 ICAKPEY
-412 TSITYNFRNYCGDVI
+412 TSITYNFRNYCGDII

-438 CSSYNSIEGTEF
+438 YSSYDSIEGTEF
-450 NKDLAGVDYTLTCDD
+450 NKALAGVDYTLTCDD

-499 LVDKGLLDYR
+499 LVDRGLLDYR
-509 QPVSRCDT
+509 QPVTRCDT

-593 VYGQYIGGTGIRANG
+593 VYGQYIGGTGIRANNK
-608 DRGKGTDKEELKT
+608 RGKGTDKELLKT
-621 TDDYTEFVKDFNN
+621 TDDYTEFIEDFNSIKRTT
-634 VGYKTFEGE
+634 YEGE
-643 SVKLKNTEQAA
+643 VVRLKNTEQAA

-691 YSAFMSCMLNVSGYT
+691 FSAFISCMLNVSGYT

-737 DNGNLMAYVTPKMK
+737 DNGVLCSSVSAKEK

>member
-1 MRVYLLLPH
+1 MLL
-10 NKYCVVNHSKC
+10 YW
-21 SILGLF
+21 F
-27 ELFLK
+27 ERK
-32 GKTMKKITA
+32 KDMKKLTA
-41 ILSVLLSALLL
+41 ILSLLLSLILLL
-52 LVGCNNIAAD
+52 TGCSTD
-62 TATSSS
+62 TVSSS
-68 FSSKTTESS
+68 TEVTQTTESS
-77 LSTSGM
+77 LSTSGL

-114 QGIVEEDYM
+114 QGIVESDYM

-132 LKDIEADLNA
+132 LKDIETDLNA

-160 SVMYM
+160 SAMGM
-165 SDDSAYLDS
+165 SDDSAYLNS

-195 TGTGGNK
+195 TGTGGGNN
-202 EDTNVSSNRVT
+202 DTTNTSSDRVT
-213 VSSAEDNTTNNEG
+213 VSSTEDNTTNNEG
-226 TTTSNATTMTPAEE
+226 NTSNTTTMTPAAE
-240 DSEQTIDTSK
+240 DSEQIIDTSK

-273 GIVCGWA
+273 GIVVGWA
-280 TNTGVNFD
+280 TNIGVKFD
-288 RTQIQDLYNFVKSG
+288 RTQTQDLYNFVKSG

-405 ICAKPEN
+405 ICAKPEY

-438 CSSYNSIEGTEF
+438 YSSYDSIEGTEF
-450 NKDLAGVDYTLTCDD
+450 NKALAGVDYTLTCDD

-499 LVDKGLLDYR
+499 LVDRGLLDYR
-509 QPVSRCDT
+509 QPVTRCDI
-517 YSIAGVTKPNTLG
+517 YSVAGVTKPNTLG

-545 CTITLKDGKQIPIVI
+545 CTVTLKDGKQIPIVI
-560 ENLPIHYENMLW
+560 ESLPIHYENMLW

-608 DRGKGTDKEELKT
+608 DRGKGTDKELLKT
-621 TDDYTEFVKDFNN
+621 TDNYTEFVKDFNN
-634 VGYKTFEGE
+634 VGYKTYEGE